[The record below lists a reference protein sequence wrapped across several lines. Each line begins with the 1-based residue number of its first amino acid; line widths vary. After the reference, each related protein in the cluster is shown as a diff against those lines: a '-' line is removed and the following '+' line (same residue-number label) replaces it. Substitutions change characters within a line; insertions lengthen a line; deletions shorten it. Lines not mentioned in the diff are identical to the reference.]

1 MKKFLALTVLFI
13 FAMLAA
19 LAEIHVPRASADTK
33 LPEPQTSGGMGLFEA
48 LKKRQS
54 APGGDFPTAPL
65 SDAELSNALWAA
77 TGLNRGETGWT
88 VPMDRGL
95 PPYVDVYAALP
106 SGVFRYDWKAHSLAD
121 VSKQDIRSKIGL
133 QNFVASAPCSLIF
146 VANAESLAAIKNE
159 ELRHQFAYVAA
170 GAMTQD
176 VYLAAAS
183 MGLGARYIHSIKEAD
198 IKRELSLNG
207 EDRVICLMLLGK

>member
-1 MKKFLALTVLFI
+1 
-13 FAMLAA
+13 
-19 LAEIHVPRASADTK
+19 
-33 LPEPQTSGGMGLFEA
+33 MGLFEA

-54 APGGDFPTAPL
+54 APGGDFPTADP
-65 SDAELSNALWAA
+65 SDAELSNVLWAA
-77 TGLNRGETGWT
+77 TGLNRGEKGWV

-106 SGVFRYDWKAHSLAD
+106 SGVFRYDWKTHSLAD
-121 VSKQDIRSKIGL
+121 ISKKDIRANLGL

-146 VANAESLAAIKNE
+146 VANIESLSAVKNDS
-159 ELRHQFAYVAA
+159 LKLQFSAVAV

-176 VYLAAAS
+176 VYLAAAA

-198 IKRELSLNG
+198 IKRELSLNDG
-207 EDRVICLMLLGK
+207 DSVICLMLLGK